1 MKIIVKLFDV
11 LATSVIIAAALLF
24 VPVLFG
30 MKPYIVLSGSME
42 PEIKTGSV
50 VYVNTRK
57 DIDEIKVGD
66 IIAFYSG
73 GNAVTHRVTR
83 INKNHIV
90 TKGDANRTDDK
101 EIVTSENYI
110 GKTEYTIPFIG
121 YALNSLRSPFVIA
134 ILIFIVGTH
143 LILTAINY
151 RKGELQ

>member
-1 MKIIVKLFDV
+1 MKTVNKV
-11 LATSVIIAAALLF
+11 LDAAAALIVLCG
-24 VPVLFG
+24 VLFLAIYLLG
-30 MKPYIVLSGSME
+30 IRPFIVLSGSME

-121 YALNSLRSPFVIA
+121 YALNSLRSPFAIA